1 MGARPP
7 LNFVTNTL
15 SLARE
20 ALAGVFG
27 LDAKRPTAWCQY
39 GYPEK
44 VEFAQ
49 LLQAYER
56 GGLAQGAVH
65 RLLDGCW
72 QETPR
77 IKDPASDAE
86 SAWEKKVERQFK
98 DGQLWAKLRDLDRR
112 NMIGRFAAIVYRV
125 ADSKKLSE
133 PLEKATQLVD
143 IVPLFESQIKVTKW
157 VEDTNAENYGDPLM
171 FQIET
176 APPGSDNS
184 MARPRTWIDVH
195 PSRVQL
201 LAEGAVGSNFLDGV
215 PLNRA
220 GFNALIDIEK
230 IAGGSGESFLK
241 NSSRTVVFQYDPAAS
256 VQAITQGDGT
266 TKTVREVHE
275 EQTRNLN
282 RNNDSSIV
290 IQGGEAKTLQTTI
303 ADPKGPFDVAVS
315 LYAAS
320 VRIPVTILIGQQT
333 GRLASDED
341 RKDFQERC
349 KSRQDSELT
358 PMIEAFVRRMQAC
371 GVIDAGEFEIEWPE
385 LGAPTDAEKLDNLG
399 KMTAAMQ
406 QASAAGLTEPLFDA
420 NELRKVVDYEERTDD
435 GLPAEGQEGVPPG
448 GLANPD
454 DPAAQPPQQRP

>member
-7 LNFVTNTL
+7 LNFITNTL
-15 SLARE
+15 SMARE

-27 LDAKRPTAWCQY
+27 LDAKRPTSWYQY
-39 GYPEK
+39 GYPDT
-44 VEFAQ
+44 VSFAQ

-72 QETPR
+72 QQMPR
-77 IKDPASDAE
+77 IKTPTSDAE
-86 SAWEKKVERQFK
+86 SDWEKKLRQQFK
-98 DGQLWAKLRDLDRR
+98 DGQFWAKLRDLDRR
-112 NMIGRFAAIVYRV
+112 NMIGRFAAIVYRA

-133 PLEKATQLVD
+133 PLERADKIVD
-143 IVPLFESQIKVTKW
+143 IVPLFESQIKVLKW
-157 VEDTNAENYGDPLM
+157 QDNADAEDYGEPLM

-176 APPGSDNS
+176 TPPGTDD
-184 MARPRTWIDVH
+184 MARPRTWIDAH
-195 PSRVQL
+195 PSRVQI

-241 NSSRTVVFQYDPAAS
+241 NSARTVVFQYDPAAS
-256 VQAITQGDGT
+256 VQAITTQEGE

-282 RNNDSSIV
+282 RNIDSSIV
-290 IQGGEAKTLQTTI
+290 IQGGEANTLQTTI
-303 ADPKGPFDVAVS
+303 ADPRGPFDVAVS

-341 RKDFQERC
+341 RDDFNERC
-349 KSRQDSELT
+349 KSRQENELT
-358 PMIEAFVRRMQAC
+358 PMIEQFVRRLQAC
-371 GVIDAGEFEIEWPE
+371 GAIDAGDFEVEWPQ
-385 LGAPTDAEKLDNLG
+385 LGAPTDTEKLDNLG

-406 QASAAGLTEPLFDA
+406 QASNAGLTEPLFDA
-420 NELRKVVDYEERTDD
+420 NELRKAVGYEERTDD
-435 GLPAEGQEGVPPG
+435 GMPAEGG
-448 GLANPD
+448 A
-454 DPAAQPPQQRP
+454 DPAQPVDPVAQLRP